1 MGYDTDFLRY
11 LRKRGII
18 SSEDFDIA
26 LSMRKDTNVSLGII
40 AVNRG
45 WLSTDQVK
53 QVLALQREMKIKFG
67 QAALRQQFLDRK
79 QLRAL
84 LAEQKRVNL
93 PPEEILVFLGR
104 LTHQQLLNEQR
115 VYARLSGESSA

>member
-1 MGYDTDFLRY
+1 MGYEADFLQY

-18 SSEDFDIA
+18 SLEDFETV
-26 LSMRKDTNVSLGII
+26 LTMRKDTNVSLGII
-40 AVNRG
+40 AINRG
-45 WLSTDQVK
+45 WLSAEQVK
-53 QVLALQREMKIKFG
+53 QVLALQKKMKIKFG
-67 QAALRQQFLDRK
+67 QVALRQQFLDRK

-104 LTHQQLLNEQR
+104 LTPQQLLDEQR
-115 VYARLSGESSA
+115 VYARLSGKSSA